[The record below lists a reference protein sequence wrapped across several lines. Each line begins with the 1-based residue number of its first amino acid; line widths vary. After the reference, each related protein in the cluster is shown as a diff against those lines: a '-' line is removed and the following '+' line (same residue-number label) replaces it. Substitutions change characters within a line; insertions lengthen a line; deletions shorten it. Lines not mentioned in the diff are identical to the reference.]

1 MRELQH
7 TSQIELS
14 LSALR
19 TNINYV
25 KSKLGDKVKF
35 SAVVKGN
42 AYGHGIEQFAVMLQR
57 CKVDHFSVFSV
68 NEAKRV
74 KGVVKKGATLMIM
87 GFIDDQD
94 LDWAIEN
101 EIQFFVFELE
111 RLKCA
116 IETAKAL
123 NKKAIVHLE
132 VETGMNR
139 LGIDDNIVS
148 EVIKL
153 IKENKDY
160 LQIEG
165 MCTHYA
171 GAESISNYLRIKDQ
185 IYRFNKLYKEFV
197 AHDITPA
204 YRHTACSA
212 ATINFP
218 ETIMDMVRIGILM
231 YGFWP
236 SPESFVFQ
244 FKDKPSTKIK
254 DPLKRVISWK
264 SKVMA
269 VKKVAKGDFVGY
281 GTSYLASQKMTIAI
295 APVGYAYGYSRNLSN
310 LGYVLIH
317 GKRSLV
323 IGMVNMNLMIVDV
336 SELVDVKKD
345 DEVVIIGKQKNQSI
359 TVASFSE
366 MSQQLNYELLT
377 RLPTYIPRVVVR

>member
-1 MRELQH
+1 MKNLEH
-7 TSQIELS
+7 TSHIELS
-14 LSALR
+14 LSALK
-19 TNINYV
+19 TNIKYIKN
-25 KSKLGDKVKF
+25 KLGDSVLF

-42 AYGHGIEQFAVMLQR
+42 AYGHGIEQFSLMVQR
-57 CKVDHFSVFSV
+57 CKVNHFSVFSA

-74 KGVVKKGATLMIM
+74 MEVLNKDVTIMIM
-87 GFIDDQD
+87 GFIDNQD
-94 LDWAIEN
+94 LDWAIEK
-101 EIQFFVFELE
+101 EVQFFVFEPR
-111 RLKCA
+111 RLKAA
-116 IETAKAL
+116 IETAKKL
-123 NKKAIVHLE
+123 KKKAIVHLE

-139 LGIDDNIVS
+139 LGIDEAMIR
-148 EVIKL
+148 EVITL
-153 IKENKDY
+153 IKKNKEH
-160 LQIEG
+160 LQVEG
-165 MCTHYA
+165 ICTHYA

-185 IYRFNKLYKEFV
+185 IFRFNKLYKKFLDNGIV
-197 AHDITPA
+197 PK

-244 FKDKPSTKIK
+244 FKDQANKKIK

-264 SKVMA
+264 SKVMS
-269 VKKVAKGDFVGY
+269 VKQVKKGDFVGY
-281 GTSYLASQKMTIAI
+281 GTSYLATQNMTIAI
-295 APVGYAYGYSRNLSN
+295 VPVGYAYGYSRNLSN
-310 LGYVLIH
+310 LGYVLIR

-336 SELVDVKKD
+336 TELENVQQD
-345 DEVVIIGKQKNQSI
+345 DEVVIIGTQKKQTI

-377 RLPTYIPRVVVR
+377 RLPTYIPRLVVR

>member
-1 MRELQH
+1 MKELEH
-7 TSQIELS
+7 TSHIELS

-19 TNINYV
+19 TNINYI
-25 KSKLGDKVKF
+25 KSKIGDKVQF

-42 AYGHGIEQFAVMLQR
+42 AYGHGIEQLAMMAQR
-57 CKVDHFSVFSV
+57 CKVNHFSVFSS

-74 KGVVKKGATLMIM
+74 MEVVKKGATIMIM
-87 GFIDDQD
+87 GFVDKQD

-101 EIQFFVFELE
+101 NVEFFVFEPK
-111 RLKCA
+111 RLKAA
-116 IETAKAL
+116 IDTAKKL
-123 NKKAIVHLE
+123 DRKAIIHLE

-139 LGIDDNIVS
+139 LGIDENVIPS
-148 EVIKL
+148 VIKL
-153 IKENKDY
+153 IKENQQY

-165 MCTHYA
+165 ICTHYA

-185 IYRFNKLYKEFV
+185 IFRFNKLYKKFLD
-197 AHDITPA
+197 HDIVPKI
-204 YRHTACSA
+204 RHTACSA
-212 ATINFP
+212 ASINFP

-244 FKDKPSTKIK
+244 FKDQASKKIK

-264 SKVMA
+264 SKVMS
-269 VKKVAKGDFVGY
+269 VKKVTKGDFVGY
-281 GTSYLASQKMTIAI
+281 GTSYLASQNMTIAI

-336 SELVDVKKD
+336 TELENVQQD
-345 DEVVIIGKQKNQSI
+345 DEVVIIGKQKSQSI

-377 RLPTYIPRVVVR
+377 RLPTYIPRKIVR

>member
-1 MRELQH
+1 MKNLEH
-7 TSQIELS
+7 TSHIELS
-14 LSALR
+14 LSALK
-19 TNINYV
+19 TNINYI
-25 KSKLGDKVKF
+25 KSKIGDKVKF

-42 AYGHGIEQFAVMLQR
+42 AYGHGIEQFAVMAQR
-57 CKVDHFSVFSV
+57 CKIDHFSVFSS
-68 NEAKRV
+68 NEARRV
-74 KGVVKKGATLMIM
+74 MGAVNNGATIMIM
-87 GFIDDQD
+87 GFIDNQD

-101 EIQFFVFELE
+101 KVQFFVFEPQ
-111 RLKCA
+111 RLKAA
-116 IETAKAL
+116 IDTAKKL
-123 NKKAIVHLE
+123 NQKAIVHLE

-139 LGIDDNIVS
+139 LGIDEDVIS
-148 EVIKL
+148 EVIGL
-153 IKENKDY
+153 IKENQEY

-165 MCTHYA
+165 ICTHYA

-185 IYRFNKLYKEFV
+185 IYRFNKLYKKFCDS
-197 AHDITPA
+197 DIVPKL
-204 YRHTACSA
+204 RHTACSA

-244 FKDKPSTKIK
+244 FKDQANKKIK

-264 SKVMA
+264 SKVMS
-269 VKKVAKGDFVGY
+269 VKKVAKGEFVGY
-281 GTSYLASQKMTIAI
+281 GTSYLASQNMTLAI

-336 SELVDVKKD
+336 TELDNVKQD
-345 DEVVIIGKQKNQSI
+345 DEVVIIGTQKKQSI

-377 RLPTYIPRVVVR
+377 RLPTYIPRWVVR